1 MNAFND
7 PVGAVLIILALT
19 IVFGLV
25 FTILCGATS
34 ICMRLER
41 WWHNRGVIGAWVDE
55 PAAECRKP
63 EDYWRYDF
71 EREQLPG
78 RQG

>member
-25 FTILCGATS
+25 FTILCAATAV
-34 ICMRLER
+34 CVRAER
-41 WWHNRGVIGAWVDE
+41 WWRNRHAIGSWVND
-55 PAAECRKP
+55 PAPECRKLA
-63 EDYWRYDF
+63 DDWRYDF
-71 EREQLPG
+71 ECELR
-78 RQG
+78 RQWD